1 MSKPFYVT
9 TAIAYINAKPH
20 IGFAMEV
27 IIADAL
33 ARYHTLIGD
42 DTYYLT
48 GSDEHGIKQKRTAE
62 AEGLTPQELC
72 DRNVIKFQELTQ
84 LLNLTNDD
92 YMRTSDQK
100 RHWPTA
106 QTIWKKLVD
115 NGDIYKDQYSGL
127 YCAGC
132 ENYVLEKDLVDGN
145 CPNHNAAPE
154 EIVEENYFFKLSKYS
169 EQIQELIESKEL
181 EIIPHFRSKE
191 ILNVVKEG
199 LHDVSFSR
207 PKSSLN
213 WGVPV
218 PDDDTQVMYVWCDA
232 LTNYLSGVDYV
243 NNSEQYQ
250 KYWPEVTHVIG
261 KDIVRFHAA
270 LWPAMLLAAGVKPP
284 KQIVIHGF
292 ITSEGQKMS
301 KSLGNVIDPEDL
313 VNEFGTDALR
323 YYLLSEIPIGKDG
336 DFSMDL
342 FKERYNS
349 NLANNLGNMINRVL
363 LMSKKYEVELNMSQ
377 LLDDEAKEKVQ
388 TTWTSYQEKM
398 NNGLLHEGINIAW
411 DLIHFANKYI
421 DNHQPWKLIKEDEQ
435 KTKQILT
442 NLLEICRHV
451 SWLIMP
457 FIPETATKIQKQLS
471 INTDLN
477 FADNKIWG
485 GDVQWNQLGEAEI
498 LFPRIEDS

>member
-1 MSKPFYVT
+1 MTRSYYVT

-33 ARYHTLIGD
+33 ARYHRLIGD

-72 DRNVIKFQELTQ
+72 DRNVVKFQELTK
-84 LLNLTNDD
+84 LLNLTNND
-92 YMRTSDQK
+92 YIRTSDQK

-106 QTIWKKLVD
+106 QTIWKKLVE

-145 CPNHNAAPE
+145 CPNHNAPPE
-154 EIVEENYFFKLSKYS
+154 EIVEENYFFRLSKYS
-169 EQIQELIESKEL
+169 KQIQELIESKEL
-181 EIIPHFRSKE
+181 EIIPHFRANE

-207 PKSSLN
+207 PKSSLD

-218 PDDDTQVMYVWCDA
+218 PDDDSQVMYVWCDA
-232 LTNYLSGVDYV
+232 LTNYLSGVNYI
-243 NNSEQYQ
+243 NNSESFQ
-250 KYWPEVTHVIG
+250 KYWPEVCHVIG

-270 LWPAMLLAAGVKPP
+270 LWPAMLIAAGVKPP

-301 KSLGNVIDPEDL
+301 KSLGNVVDPEDM

-323 YYLLSEIPIGKDG
+323 YYLLSEIPVGKDG
-336 DFSMDL
+336 DFSMEL

-349 NLANNLGNMINRVL
+349 DLANNLGNMINRVL
-363 LMSKKYEVELNMSQ
+363 LMSKKYEVEVNANK
-377 LLDDEAKEKVQ
+377 LLSDDAKDAVTKAWELY
-388 TTWTSYQEKM
+388 TEKM
-398 NNGLLHEGINIAW
+398 NQSLLHNGIDAVW
-411 DLIHFANKYI
+411 ELINFANKYI
-421 DNHQPWKLIKEDEQ
+421 DDHQPWKLIKEDAD
-435 KTKQILT
+435 KTQSVLM
-442 NLLEICRHV
+442 NLLEVCRHI
-451 SWLIMP
+451 SFMIEP
-457 FIPETATKIQKQLS
+457 FIPETAEKIQKQLH
-471 INTDLN
+471 IHKEQD
-477 FADNKIWG
+477 FQKIQAWG
-485 GDVQWNQLGEAEI
+485 GDTEWNQLGEAEI
-498 LFPRIEDS
+498 LFPRLED